1 MNFPFSLHSFCVSL
15 WSMGWNVLLIPP
27 RPNQGWEDG
36 IRWEGHGGS
45 FLAGLLSDGFVSSG
59 LDRCLMLTFFL
70 VGFHTAPP
78 GH

>member
-1 MNFPFSLHSFCVSL
+1 
-15 WSMGWNVLLIPP
+15 MGWNVLLIPP